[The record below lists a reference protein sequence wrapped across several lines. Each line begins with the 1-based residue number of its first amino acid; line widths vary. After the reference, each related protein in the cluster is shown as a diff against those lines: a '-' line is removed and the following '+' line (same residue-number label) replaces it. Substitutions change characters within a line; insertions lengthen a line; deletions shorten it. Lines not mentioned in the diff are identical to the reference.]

1 MSATS
6 DINAINL
13 AFSAETAAAADR
25 AAGTYDSNLADNPY
39 YYTWQGDQQILPS
52 AMAGDPEGFAQGL
65 RAALPAVNT
74 LRLSFN
80 AFSFDAAGNLHP
92 EYERFLAEAARQ
104 GFRLLMTYTDG
115 EIQRLGSGGTLA
127 AEAIEAE
134 LRSGDVITRASAA
147 FDRLFDWM
155 DRHSGVARAV
165 WGYELANEPAAYER
179 VVDFSPRGTKGAAE
193 ARMVEL
199 YARHMADL
207 ADQVAERAP
216 EARILVG
223 GWGFSGRFHELADNM
238 IGTVSAADYL
248 RGRIGDALVWS
259 AHAYPGWHPG
269 TDATDPAAVRVAL
282 QAAYAPVLADDI
294 LLTETNLFG
303 ANINYFTTAPS
314 AVSAFARV
322 QEWWTEQGI
331 GITWSPGA
339 QAGGSSLV
347 TVDPGAQLRFL
358 HQHSYAFAMNA
369 FSLDDRDPA
378 HAGDETL
385 HAKVIAGRLRNEE
398 TDPDYNPAARF
409 DPVNGL
415 GTAFGHDGNDTLS
428 GADMANNFLYGGR
441 GMDLL
446 RGAAAEDFLFG
457 QYGNDIL
464 LGHAGADL
472 LFGGVG
478 ADLLRGGTGADTLE
492 GGAGADRFDARA
504 GNDVITDFGPGDL
517 LHLGRGYTGWQQVA
531 ARITLAAVNGPAIND
546 VVIRHADGSRTTLI
560 DAKGLIGAAQLVFA
574 GQADWVEGT
583 AQADTIGS
591 GWQDFDGQSV
601 GQVRRISAAGGNDVV
616 AGTTA
621 ADTLDGGTGH
631 DRLDAGT
638 GRDLLLGGAGNDLL
652 RAGDHADTLMGGWGD
667 DRLFGGAGHDVLNAG
682 AGRDTLF
689 GEDGDD
695 SLTLGAGG
703 GLASGGLGKD
713 RPHAGSGAATLWGG
727 AGDDLLI
734 ANLSQTGHRLA
745 GHGGADTFVLH
756 SAASG
761 GRSLTVIE
769 DFGRADRLIFE
780 GQRLLPDSASGARS
794 GNDLVMVLEPGH
806 RLLLE
811 DWFA

>member
-6 DINAINL
+6 NINAITI
-13 AFSAETAAAADR
+13 AFAAETAASGDT
-25 AAGTYDSNLADNPY
+25 AAGTYETNLAANPY
-39 YYTWQGDQQILPS
+39 HYSWQGDQQILPV
-52 AMAGDPEGFAQGL
+52 AMSGDPEGFVQGL

-92 EYERFLAEAARQ
+92 EYERFLSEAARQ

-115 EIQRLGSGGTLA
+115 EIQRLGSGGTLT
-127 AEAIEAE
+127 AEAIETE
-134 LRSGDVITRASAA
+134 LREGDVITRAASA
-147 FDRLFDWM
+147 FDRMLDWM
-155 DRHSGVARAV
+155 DRHPGVADTV

-179 VVDFSPRGTKGAAE
+179 VVDFSPRGTKGDAE
-193 ARMVEL
+193 ARMIEL
-199 YARHMADL
+199 YAHHMADL
-207 ADQVAERAP
+207 ADLVADRAP
-216 EARILVG
+216 DARILVG
-223 GWGFSGRFHELADNM
+223 GWGFSGRFQEFADNM
-238 IGTVSAADYL
+238 VGSISAADYL

-269 TDATDPAAVRVAL
+269 TDATDPAAVRAAL

-294 LLTETNLFG
+294 LLTETNIFG
-303 ANINYFTTAPS
+303 ATVNDFTAAPN
-314 AVSAFARV
+314 AVAAFARV
-322 QEWWTEQGI
+322 QEWWAEQGI

-347 TVDPGAQLRFL
+347 SVDPGAQLRFL

-378 HAGDETL
+378 HAGNEALRAT
-385 HAKVIAGRLRNEE
+385 VVTGRLRNEE
-398 TDPDYNPAARF
+398 TDPGYDPAARF

-441 GMDLL
+441 GNDRLL
-446 RGAAAEDFLFG
+446 GAEAEDFLFG

-464 LGHAGADL
+464 HGYAGADL
-472 LFGGVG
+472 LFGGSG
-478 ADLLRGGTGADTLE
+478 ADLMRGGAGADTLE

-504 GNDVITDFGPGDL
+504 GNDLITDFAAGDL
-517 LHLGRGYTGWQQVA
+517 LHLGRGYKTWAEVA
-531 ARITLAAVNGPAIND
+531 ARISVVAVNGPLIND
-546 VVIRHADGSRTTLI
+546 VMIRHADGSRTTLL
-560 DAKGLIGAAQLVFA
+560 DAKGLIGAAQLVFS
-574 GQADWVEGT
+574 GKADWVEGT
-583 AQADTIGS
+583 SQAEYIGY

-601 GQVRRISAAGGNDVV
+601 GQVRRIAAAGGNDVV
-616 AGTTA
+616 VGTGG
-621 ADTLDGGTGH
+621 ADTLDGGSGH
-631 DRLDAGT
+631 DRLEAGT
-638 GRDLLLGGAGNDLL
+638 GRDLLLGGTGNDLL
-652 RAGDHADTLMGGWGD
+652 RAGDHADTLIGGQGD
-667 DRLFGGAGHDVLNAG
+667 DRLIGGAGHDVLHAG
-682 AGRDTLF
+682 AGRDTLY
-689 GEDGDD
+689 GGDGDD
-695 SLTLGAGG
+695 SLALG
-703 GLASGGLGKD
+703 ASGGLAAGGLGND
-713 RPHAGSGAATLWGG
+713 RLQTGTGAATLSGG

-745 GHGGADTFVLH
+745 GNGGADTFMLH
-756 SAASG
+756 SAGSG

-769 DFGRADRLIFE
+769 DFGRTDRLIFE
-780 GQRLLPDSASGARS
+780 GHRLLPENASGTRS
-794 GNDLVMVLEPGH
+794 GPDLVILLEPGH